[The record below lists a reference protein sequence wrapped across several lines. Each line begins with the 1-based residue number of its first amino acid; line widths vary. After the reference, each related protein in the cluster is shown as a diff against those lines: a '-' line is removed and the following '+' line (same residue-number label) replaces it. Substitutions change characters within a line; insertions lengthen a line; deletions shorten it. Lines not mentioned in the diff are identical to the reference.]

1 MSIRVIK
8 PGLLTLIQDQ
18 GRFGFR
24 KYGVVTSEAM
34 DPMALR
40 IANMLVGNAEHLAT
54 LEMTLTGAELSFEN
68 DSLIAITGGDL
79 SFTINGERLP
89 MWRPIFIRAGTVMKG
104 GGCRTGCRAYLAI
117 AGGIE
122 VEQVL
127 GSRSTYARAGMGG
140 YQGRSLQTDDYI
152 SVGVLSDVTLSFQE
166 KWYRKLERQTALKDW
181 TSVDWS
187 VSSDCLVIYRRY
199 PHVRISRGT
208 HFPLF
213 TPESQQQLFHS
224 SYKITSQSDRMGY
237 RLQGDTLRLAEPI
250 ELLSEAVAFGTI
262 QVPAEGYP
270 IILLADRQTTGGYP
284 RIGQVATVDLP
295 ILAQMKPGEEIK
307 FTEITR
313 DESEKLLIE
322 REQFLH
328 ELQQGIHL
336 QMKRYS

>member
-40 IANMLVGNAEHLAT
+40 IANMLVGNAEQLAT
-54 LEMTLTGAELSFEN
+54 LEMTLTGAELAFEH
-68 DSLIAITGGDL
+68 DSLIAITGADL

-89 MWRPIFIRAGTVMKG
+89 MWRPIFIKSGTVVKG

-140 YQGRSLQTDDYI
+140 YQGRSLQAGDYI
-152 SVGVLSDVTLSFQE
+152 SVGEPANVTRAFLE
-166 KWYRKLERQTALKDW
+166 KWYNRLAKQTSLRSW

-187 VSSDCLVIYRRY
+187 VSADCLATYRRN
-199 PHVRISRGT
+199 PQVRISRGT
-208 HFPLF
+208 HFSLF
-213 TPESQQQLFHS
+213 TSESQQNLFQS
-224 SYKITSQSDRMGY
+224 SYKITPQSDRMGY
-237 RLQGDTLRLAEPI
+237 RLQGAMLDLVEPI

-295 ILAQMKPGEEIK
+295 ILAQMKPGEEIM
-307 FTEITR
+307 FTEIER
-313 DESEKLLIE
+313 DESEKLLME
-322 REQFLH
+322 REQFFI
-328 ELQQGIHL
+328 ELQQGILL
-336 QMKRYS
+336 QMMR

>member
-40 IANMLVGNAEHLAT
+40 IANMLVGNAEQLAT
-54 LEMTLTGAELSFEN
+54 LEMTLTGAELAFEH
-68 DSLIAITGGDL
+68 DSLIAITGADL

-89 MWRPIFIRAGTVMKG
+89 MWRPIFVKSGTVVKG

-140 YQGRSLQTDDYI
+140 YQGRSLQAGDYI
-152 SVGVLSDVTLSFQE
+152 SVGELANVTRAFLE
-166 KWYRKLERQTALKDW
+166 KWDNRLAKQTSLRSW

-187 VSSDCLVIYRRY
+187 VSADCLATYRRN
-199 PHVRISRGT
+199 PQVRISRGT
-208 HFPLF
+208 HFSLF
-213 TPESQQQLFHS
+213 TSESQQNLFQS
-224 SYKITSQSDRMGY
+224 PYKITPQSDRMGY
-237 RLQGDTLRLAEPI
+237 RLQGAMLDLVEPI

-295 ILAQMKPGEEIK
+295 ILAQMKPGEEIM
-307 FTEITR
+307 FTEIER
-313 DESEKLLIE
+313 DESEKLLME
-322 REQFLH
+322 REQFFI
-328 ELQQGIHL
+328 ELQQGILL
-336 QMKRYS
+336 QMMR

>member
-40 IANMLVGNAEHLAT
+40 IANMLVGNAEQLAT
-54 LEMTLTGAELSFEN
+54 LEMTLTGAELAFEH
-68 DSLIAITGGDL
+68 DSLIAITGADL

-89 MWRPIFIRAGTVMKG
+89 MWRPIFVRSGTVVKG

-140 YQGRSLQTDDYI
+140 YQGRSLQAGDYI
-152 SVGVLSDVTLSFQE
+152 SVGEPANVTRAFLE
-166 KWYRKLERQTALKDW
+166 KWDNRLAKQTSLRSW

-187 VSSDCLVIYRRY
+187 VSADCLATYRRN
-199 PHVRISRGT
+199 PQVRISRGT
-208 HFPLF
+208 HFSLF
-213 TPESQQQLFHS
+213 TSESQQNLFQS
-224 SYKITSQSDRMGY
+224 PYKITPQSDRMGY
-237 RLQGDTLRLAEPI
+237 RLQGAMLDLVEPI

-295 ILAQMKPGEEIK
+295 ILAQMKPGEEIM
-307 FTEITR
+307 FTEIER
-313 DESEKLLIE
+313 DESEKLLME
-322 REQFLH
+322 REQFFI
-328 ELQQGIHL
+328 ELQQGILL
-336 QMKRYS
+336 QMMR

>member
-34 DPMALR
+34 DPLALR
-40 IANMLVGNAEHLAT
+40 IANMLVGNAEQLAT
-54 LEMTLTGAELSFEN
+54 LEMTLTGAELAFEH
-68 DSLIAITGGDL
+68 DSLIAITGADL

-89 MWRPIFIRAGTVMKG
+89 MWRPIFVRSGTVVKG

-140 YQGRSLQTDDYI
+140 YQGRSLQAGDYI
-152 SVGVLSDVTLSFQE
+152 SVGEPANVTHAFLE
-166 KWYRKLERQTALKDW
+166 KWYNRLAKQTSLRSW

-187 VSSDCLVIYRRY
+187 VSADCLATYRRN
-199 PHVRISRGT
+199 PQVRISRGT
-208 HFPLF
+208 HFSLF
-213 TPESQQQLFHS
+213 TSESQQNLFQS
-224 SYKITSQSDRMGY
+224 SYKITPQSDRMGY
-237 RLQGDTLRLAEPI
+237 RLQGAMLDLVEPI

-295 ILAQMKPGEEIK
+295 ILAQMKPGEEIM
-307 FTEITR
+307 FTEIER
-313 DESEKLLIE
+313 DESEKLLME
-322 REQFLH
+322 REQFFI
-328 ELQQGIHL
+328 ELQQGILL
-336 QMKRYS
+336 QMMR

>member
-40 IANMLVGNAEHLAT
+40 IANMLVGNAEQLAT
-54 LEMTLTGAELSFEN
+54 LEMTLTGAELAFEH
-68 DSLIAITGGDL
+68 DSLIAITGADL

-89 MWRPIFIRAGTVMKG
+89 MWRPIFVRSGTVVKG

-140 YQGRSLQTDDYI
+140 YQGRSLQAGDYI
-152 SVGVLSDVTLSFQE
+152 SVGEPANVTRAFLE
-166 KWYRKLERQTALKDW
+166 KWYNKLAKQTSLRSW

-187 VSSDCLVIYRRY
+187 VSADCLATYRRN
-199 PHVRISRGT
+199 PQVRISRGT
-208 HFPLF
+208 HFSLF
-213 TPESQQQLFHS
+213 TSESQQNLFQS
-224 SYKITSQSDRMGY
+224 PYKITPQSDRMGY
-237 RLQGDTLRLAEPI
+237 RLQGAMLDLVEPI

-295 ILAQMKPGEEIK
+295 ILAQMKPGEEIM
-307 FTEITR
+307 FTEIER
-313 DESEKLLIE
+313 DESEKLLME
-322 REQFLH
+322 REQFFI
-328 ELQQGIHL
+328 ELQQGILL
-336 QMKRYS
+336 QMMR

>member
-40 IANMLVGNAEHLAT
+40 IANMLVGNAEQLAT
-54 LEMTLTGAELSFEN
+54 LEMTLTGAELAFEH
-68 DSLIAITGGDL
+68 DSLIAITGADL

-89 MWRPIFIRAGTVMKG
+89 MWRPIFVKSGTVVKG

-140 YQGRSLQTDDYI
+140 YQGRSLQAGDYI
-152 SVGVLSDVTLSFQE
+152 SVGELANVTRAFLE
-166 KWYRKLERQTALKDW
+166 KWDNRLAKQTSLRSW

-187 VSSDCLVIYRRY
+187 VSADCLATYRRN
-199 PHVRISRGT
+199 PQVRISRGT
-208 HFPLF
+208 HFSLF
-213 TPESQQQLFHS
+213 TSESQQNLFQS
-224 SYKITSQSDRMGY
+224 PYKITPQSDRMGY
-237 RLQGDTLRLAEPI
+237 RLQGAMLDLVEPI

-295 ILAQMKPGEEIK
+295 ILAQMKPGEEIM
-307 FTEITR
+307 FTEIER
-313 DESEKLLIE
+313 DESEKLLME
-322 REQFLH
+322 REQFFIG
-328 ELQQGIHL
+328 LQQGILL
-336 QMKRYS
+336 QMMR

>member
-40 IANMLVGNAEHLAT
+40 IANMLVGNAEQLAT
-54 LEMTLTGAELSFEN
+54 LEMTLTGAELAFEH
-68 DSLIAITGGDL
+68 DSLIAITGADL

-89 MWRPIFIRAGTVMKG
+89 MWRPIFVKSGTVVKG

-140 YQGRSLQTDDYI
+140 YQGRSLQADDYI
-152 SVGVLSDVTLSFQE
+152 SVGEPANVTRAFLE
-166 KWYRKLERQTALKDW
+166 KWYNRLAKQTSLRSW

-187 VSSDCLVIYRRY
+187 VSADCLATYRRN
-199 PHVRISRGT
+199 PQVRISRGT
-208 HFPLF
+208 HFSLF
-213 TPESQQQLFHS
+213 TSESQQNLFQS
-224 SYKITSQSDRMGY
+224 PYKITPQSDRMGY
-237 RLQGDTLRLAEPI
+237 RLQGAMLDLVEPI

-295 ILAQMKPGEEIK
+295 ILAQMKPGEEIM
-307 FTEITR
+307 FTEIER
-313 DESEKLLIE
+313 DESEKLLME
-322 REQFLH
+322 REQFFI
-328 ELQQGIHL
+328 ELQQGILL
-336 QMKRYS
+336 QMMR

>member
-40 IANMLVGNAEHLAT
+40 IANMLVGNAEQLAT
-54 LEMTLTGAELSFEN
+54 LEMTLTGAELAFEH
-68 DSLIAITGGDL
+68 DSLIAITGAEL

-89 MWRPIFIRAGTVMKG
+89 MWRPIFVRSGTVVKG

-140 YQGRSLQTDDYI
+140 YQGRSLQAGDYI
-152 SVGVLSDVTLSFQE
+152 SVGEPANVTRAFLE
-166 KWYRKLERQTALKDW
+166 KWYNRLAKQTSLRSW

-187 VSSDCLVIYRRY
+187 VSADCLATYRRN
-199 PHVRISRGT
+199 PQVRISRGT
-208 HFPLF
+208 HFSLF
-213 TPESQQQLFHS
+213 TSESQQNLFQS
-224 SYKITSQSDRMGY
+224 PYKITPQSDRMGY
-237 RLQGDTLRLAEPI
+237 RLQGAMLDLVEPI

-295 ILAQMKPGEEIK
+295 ILAQMKPGEEIM
-307 FTEITR
+307 FTEIER
-313 DESEKLLIE
+313 DESEKLLME
-322 REQFLH
+322 REQFFI
-328 ELQQGIHL
+328 ELQQGILL
-336 QMKRYS
+336 QMMR

>member
-34 DPMALR
+34 DPLALR
-40 IANMLVGNAEHLAT
+40 IANMLVGNSEQLAT
-54 LEMTLTGAELSFEN
+54 LEMTLTGAELAFEH
-68 DSLIAITGGDL
+68 DSLIAITGADL

-104 GGCRTGCRAYLAI
+104 GGCRTGCRAYVAV

-140 YQGRSLQTDDYI
+140 YQGRSLQTGDYL
-152 SVGVLSDVTLSFQE
+152 SVGEQADVTRAF
-166 KWYRKLERQTALKDW
+166 LKNW
-181 TSVDWS
+181 HQRLAKKTSVESWASVDWS
-187 VSSDCLVIYRRY
+187 VSAECLATYRRN
-199 PHVRISRGT
+199 PQVRISRGT
-208 HFPLF
+208 HFSLF
-213 TPESQQQLFHS
+213 TSESQQHLFHS
-224 SYKITSQSDRMGY
+224 SYKITPQSDRMGY
-237 RLQGDTLRLAEPI
+237 RLQGAVLQLAEPI

-262 QVPAEGYP
+262 QVPTEGYP

-295 ILAQMKPGEEIK
+295 ILAQMRPGEEIM
-307 FTEITR
+307 FTEISR
-313 DESEKLLIE
+313 DESEQLLVE
-322 REQFLH
+322 REQFIM
-328 ELQQGIHL
+328 ELRQGIHL
-336 QMKRYS
+336 QMKR